1 MNVPKL
7 GILIL
12 VLGMT
17 GCAAKLVR
25 PEVITIDRP
34 AYVRLP
40 PSLLA
45 PCVVPE
51 FRVETNGDLAEAIV
65 VIRGALITC
74 AGQIDGVR
82 KMQP

>member
-1 MNVPKL
+1 MSVLKI

-40 PSLLA
+40 SSLTDCA
-45 PCVVPE
+45 YVSPAIV
-51 FRVETNGDLAEAIV
+51 TNGDLARAYVEVSAALRNCAADAEA
-65 VIRGALITC
+65 
-74 AGQIDGVR
+74 VR